1 MGRKHGV
8 SYTAILFRFF
18 KLTQSATYGNCYM
31 FNSKLNRDNDGRAGR
46 RKSSQTGPF
55 LGLQI
60 VLNIEQSN
68 YMKKGQSEQAGAR
81 YSQVIESALKS

>member
-31 FNSKLNRDNDGRAGR
+31 FNSKLNRDNDARAGR

-81 YSQVIESALKS
+81 